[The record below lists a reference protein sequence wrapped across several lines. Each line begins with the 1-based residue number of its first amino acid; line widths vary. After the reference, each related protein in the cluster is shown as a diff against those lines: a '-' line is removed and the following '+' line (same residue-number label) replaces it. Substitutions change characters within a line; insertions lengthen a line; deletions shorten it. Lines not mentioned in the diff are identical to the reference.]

1 MDYGKSGAPKLGGNR
16 PRHNSQDAK
25 GAPKGLKAG
34 NDKKAALLKR
44 MQAAAARN
52 SVAKPK

>member
-25 GAPKGLKAG
+25 GAPSTSNAKEQ
-34 NDKKAALLKR
+34 DKKAALLKR
-44 MQAAAARN
+44 MQAAAARK
-52 SVAKPK
+52 SEEKE